1 MYRIGIDVMSGDNP
15 PPMLIEGCIQSIL
28 KQSQSKVFIIGD
40 QKQIKQKLKQHDH
53 LNVNDRID
61 IIHSREVIGMSEHP
75 AKACRQKRDSSLMI
89 GTQALS
95 EGKIDAFFSPGNTGA
110 TLAGSLYSIGRL
122 KGVKRPAIGVF
133 MPTQEGWM
141 LMLDAGAN
149 VDCHYKYIKQFA
161 IMGISYF
168 SHYFNIKNPRLGL
181 LNVGEEDS
189 KGNDLTKKSYKE
201 LQKLPYNF
209 VGNIEPFDIVQGN
222 CDVLVCDGFVGNI
235 LLKSFETVAKH
246 LLSTFK
252 SASKEKISYLI
263 GSLFLKKKF
272 IHLKEKWDAKKI
284 GAAPLMGI
292 AKPVFIGH
300 GNTDAK
306 SMEAAINTITNCL
319 ELNVQQ
325 HIQNAINQWS

>member
-1 MYRIGIDVMSGDNP
+1 MYRIGIDVMSGDNSP
-15 PPMLIEGCIQSIL
+15 SELIDGCVKSIL
-28 KQSQSKVFIIGD
+28 KQKQAKACVFGD
-40 QKQIKQKLKQHDH
+40 QSQIKQILKKH
-53 LNVNDRID
+53 NYPNDRID
-61 IIHSREVIGMSEHP
+61 IIHSREVIGMDEYP
-75 AKACRQKRDSSLMI
+75 AKACREKKDSSLMV
-89 GTQALS
+89 GTNALS
-95 EGKIDAFFSPGNTGA
+95 QGKIDAFFSPGNTGA

-133 MPTQEGWM
+133 MPTHTGWM

-149 VDCHYKYIKQFA
+149 VDCHHKYIKQFA
-161 IMGISYF
+161 IMGISYY
-168 SHYFNIKNPRLGL
+168 SHYFKVKNPRLGI
-181 LNVGEEDS
+181 LNVGEEES

-209 VGNIEPFDIVQGN
+209 IGNVEPSGIVHGN

-252 SASKEKISYLI
+252 SASKEKLSYLI
-263 GSLFLKKKF
+263 GSLLLKSKF
-272 IHLKEKWDAKKI
+272 VDLKEKWDAKKI

-300 GNTDAK
+300 GNTDAI
-306 SMEAAINTITNCL
+306 SMEAAIKTITSYL
-319 ELNVQQ
+319 EFNVQQ